1 MTQSNSAGGAQ
12 GAPLGQSLAQR
23 VAELLATDAQAAL
36 AMPDREIAKR
46 ATRPE
51 LRLAQRVEALLTGY
65 GDRPALGQRAFAV
78 TKDPITGRAE
88 AVLQPAYETVTYREL
103 LARARAVASDL
114 AHHAEAPV
122 KAGEFFATI
131 GFTSTDYTTLDIA
144 AVLLGLTSVPLQT
157 GATLATLAAITE
169 ETAPSV
175 FGSSV
180 EYLDNAV
187 ATTLATPSVRRLLV
201 FDYRPGVDGDREAVE
216 AARQQLA
223 EAGSAVVVDTLD
235 EVVARGHGLP
245 EVALPP
251 ATTEGDESLS
261 LLIYTSGSTGTPKG
275 AMYPERNVAQFWG
288 GIWDNAFGEGD
299 DVVDTPNIM
308 VNFLPLSH
316 VAGRIGL
323 MGTLSSGGITYFVAK
338 SDLSTFFEDFS
349 LARPT
354 RFFAVPRISEMIY
367 QHYQSELDKQGALDG
382 TPQAEAVKAELREKL
397 LGGRVL
403 TAGSGSAPLSA
414 ELTAFVESL
423 LQVHLVDGYGS
434 TEAGPVWRDGRL
446 VKPPVTDYKLIDV
459 PELGY
464 FATDTPHPRGE
475 LAIKTKTILPGY
487 YKRPDVTAEV
497 FDEDGFYLTGD
508 VVAEVAPEKFVYV
521 DRRKN
526 VLKLSQGEFV
536 ALSKLEAVYGT
547 STLVRQISV
556 YGSSERSYLLA
567 VVVPTPETLAKH
579 GDGEAVKSALGESLQ
594 KIAREEG
601 LQSYEVPRDF
611 IIETDPFTIENGIL
625 SDAGKTLRPKV
636 KERYGE
642 RLEAL
647 YASLA
652 ESQAG
657 ELRSIRVGA
666 GDRPV
671 LETVQRAAA
680 ALLGASTAEVDPE
693 AHFSDLGGDS
703 LSALTYSNFLHEI
716 FQVDVPVSVIVSAAN
731 NLRGVAAHIE
741 KQRSSDDGRPTFA
754 SVHGAGSTTIRA
766 SDLKLEKFLDADVL
780 AAAPSLPRPTGEV
793 RTVLLT
799 GSNGWLGR
807 FLALTWLERLVPQ
820 GGKVVAIVR
829 GKDDKAAKERL
840 DSAFESGDPALL
852 AHYQGLSEKGL
863 EVLAG
868 DFSDA
873 DLGLRK
879 ADWDRLAEEVDLVVH
894 SGALVNHVL
903 PYTQLFGPNV
913 VGTAEVAKL
922 ALTKRLKPV
931 TYLSTVAV
939 AAGIEPSAF
948 EEDGDIRDVSA
959 ERSIDEGYANGYGN
973 SKWAGEV
980 LLREAYELTGLPVRV
995 FRSDM
1000 ILAHRKYTGQLNVPD
1015 QFTRLILSLLATG
1028 IAPKSFYQL
1037 GAGGER
1043 QRAHYDGIPVDFTAE
1058 AITELGL
1065 AGTDGYR
1072 SFDVFNPHHD
1082 GIGYDEFVDWLVEA
1096 GHPISRIDDYAE
1108 WLSRFETSLRGLP
1121 EAQRQHSVLPLLHGF
1136 AEPGLAIDGSP
1147 FQTKNFHSSVQEA
1160 KIGEEHDVPHLDKAL
1175 IVKYADDIKQL
1186 GLL

>member
-1 MTQSNSAGGAQ
+1 MTESQSYETRQARPA
-12 GAPLGQSLAQR
+12 GQSLAER
-23 VAELLATDAQAAL
+23 VARLVAIDPQAA
-36 AMPDREIAKR
+36 AAVPDKAVAER
-46 ATRPE
+46 ATQQG
-51 LRLAQRVEALLTGY
+51 LRLAQRIEAFLSGY
-65 GDRPALGQRAFAV
+65 GDRPALAQRAFEI
-78 TKDPITGRAE
+78 TKDPITGRAV
-88 AVLQPAYETVTYREL
+88 ATLLPKFETVSYREL
-103 LARARAVASDL
+103 LERSHAIASEL
-114 AHHAEAPV
+114 ANHAEAPV
-122 KAGEFFATI
+122 KAGEFIATI
-131 GFTSTDYTTLDIA
+131 GFTSTDYTSLDIA
-144 AVLLGLTSVPLQT
+144 GVLLGLTSVPLQT
-157 GATLATLAAITE
+157 GATTDTLKAIAE
-169 ETAPSV
+169 ETAPAV
-175 FGSSV
+175 FGASV
-180 EYLDNAV
+180 EHLDNAV
-187 ATTLATPSVRRLLV
+187 TTALATPSVRRLLV
-201 FDYRPGVDGDREAVE
+201 FDYRQGVDEDREAVE
-216 AARQQLA
+216 AARSRLA
-223 EAGSAVVVDTLD
+223 EAGSAVLVDTLD
-235 EVVARGHGLP
+235 EVIARGRALP
-245 EVALPP
+245 RVALPP
-251 ATTEGDESLS
+251 ATDAGDDSLS

-288 GIWDNAFGEGD
+288 GIWHNAFDDGD
-299 DVVDTPNIM
+299 SAPDVPDIM
-308 VNFLPLSH
+308 VNFMPLSH

-323 MGTLSSGGITYFVAK
+323 MGTLSSGGTTYFIAK
-338 SDLSTFFEDFS
+338 SDLSTFFEDYS

-354 RFFAVPRISEMIY
+354 KLFFVPRICEMIY
-367 QHYQSELDKQGALDG
+367 QHYQSELDRIGAADG
-382 TPQAEAVKAELREKL
+382 SPQAEAIKTELREKL

-403 TAGSGSAPLSA
+403 TAGSGSAPMSP
-414 ELTAFVESL
+414 ELTAFIESV

-434 TEAGPVWRDGRL
+434 TEAGPVWRDRKL
-446 VKPPVTDYKLIDV
+446 VKPPVTEHKLIDV

-464 FATDTPHPRGE
+464 FSTDSPYPRGE
-475 LAIKTKTILPGY
+475 LAIKTQTILPGY
-487 YKRPDVTAEV
+487 YKRPETTAEV

-508 VVAEVAPEKFVYV
+508 VVAEVAPEEFVYV

-536 ALSKLEAVYGT
+536 ALSKLEAAYGT
-547 STLVRQISV
+547 SPLVRQISV
-556 YGSSERSYLLA
+556 YGSSQRSYLLA
-567 VVVPTPETLAKH
+567 VVVPTPEALAKY
-579 GDGEAVKSALGESLQ
+579 GDGEAVKSALGDSLQ

-636 KERYGE
+636 KARYGE

-647 YASLA
+647 YAQLA
-652 ESQAG
+652 ETQAG

-666 GDRPV
+666 GERPV
-671 LETVQRAAA
+671 IETVQRAAA
-680 ALLGASTAEVDPE
+680 ALLGASAAEVDPE

-716 FQVDVPVSVIVSAAN
+716 FQVEVPVSVIVSAAN
-731 NLRGVAAHIE
+731 NLRSVAAHIE
-741 KQRSSDDGRPTFA
+741 KERSSGSDRPTFA
-754 SVHGAGSTTIRA
+754 SVHGAGATTIRA
-766 SDLKLEKFLDADVL
+766 SDLKLEKFLDAQTL
-780 AAAPSLPRPTGEV
+780 AAAPSLPRPASEV

-807 FLALTWLERLVPQ
+807 FLALAWLERLVPQ
-820 GGKVVAIVR
+820 GGKVVVIVR
-829 GKDDKAAKERL
+829 GKDDKAAKARL
-840 DSAFESGDPALL
+840 DSVFESGDPALL
-852 AHYQGLSEKGL
+852 AHYEDLADKGL

-879 ADWDRLAEEVDLVVH
+879 ADWDRLADEVDLIVH

-903 PYTQLFGPNV
+903 PYSQLFGPNV

-939 AAGIEPSAF
+939 AVGVEPSAF

-959 ERSIDEGYANGYGN
+959 VRSIDEGYANGYGN

-980 LLREAYELTGLPVRV
+980 LLREAYEHAGLPVRV

-1037 GAGGER
+1037 DATGGR

-1058 AITELGL
+1058 AITTLGL
-1065 AGTDGYR
+1065 AGSDGYH

-1082 GIGYDEFVDWLVEA
+1082 GVGLDEFVDWLVEA
-1096 GHPISRIDDYAE
+1096 GHPISRVDDYAE

-1121 EAQRQHSVLPLLHGF
+1121 EAQRQHSVLPLLHAF
-1136 AEPGLAIDGSP
+1136 AQPAPAIDGSP
-1147 FQTKNFHSSVQEA
+1147 FQTKNFQSSVQEA
-1160 KIGEEHDVPHLDKAL
+1160 KVGAEHDIPHLDKAL
-1175 IVKYADDIKQL
+1175 IVKYAEDIKQL